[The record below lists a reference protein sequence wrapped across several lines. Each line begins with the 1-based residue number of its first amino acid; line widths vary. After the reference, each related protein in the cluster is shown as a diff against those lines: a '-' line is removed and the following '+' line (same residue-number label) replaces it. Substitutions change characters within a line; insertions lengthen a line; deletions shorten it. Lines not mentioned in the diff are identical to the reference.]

1 MILQPRIKTVHCAP
15 NKMRKLLALLVLALV
30 GAFAAAKE
38 DLPADASLR
47 IGIKHRPA
55 ECERKTKNGA

>member
-1 MILQPRIKTVHCAP
+1 
-15 NKMRKLLALLVLALV
+15 MRKLLALLVVALL

-55 ECERKTKNGA
+55 ECERKTKNGVFGAECCR